1 MIGFF
6 GGITEVEVLRGENPY
21 ETLVHG
27 LEVTIFNGRRS
38 MHRVRASY
46 GAQTRIL
53 AILSYDT
60 QASVNQ
66 TRPDLDAWYWNIL
79 KQMISASRWSLSYD
93 RDFMMV

>member
-1 MIGFF
+1 
-6 GGITEVEVLRGENPY
+6 
-21 ETLVHG
+21 
-27 LEVTIFNGRRS
+27 

-79 KQMISASRWSLSYD
+79 KLLD
-93 RDFMMV
+93 KD